1 MNLENE
7 ISAELKEMDSKLAD
21 MPRSMP
27 FSVPDGYFAAFPEN
41 LTETQKLLNTPDP
54 VFNGSKNI
62 PFSVPSGYFENLTSD
77 IINNT
82 EANRHSKDDIKSMPL
97 SVPVG
102 YFEQLPAQILNT
114 VKAVEN
120 KTSAKVIVLN
130 TKSIFRKVQWAAAA
144 MFVLFIGLGAYIT
157 FISGRSTNPEM
168 MLASVST
175 NEIDDYVAHTYRIDI
190 DKVTG
195 NTDINNIPLENKE
208 IVQYLNETGW
218 DIVE

>member
-1 MNLENE
+1 
-7 ISAELKEMDSKLAD
+7 
-21 MPRSMP
+21 
-27 FSVPDGYFAAFPEN
+27 
-41 LTETQKLLNTPDP
+41 
-54 VFNGSKNI
+54 
-62 PFSVPSGYFENLTSD
+62 
-77 IINNT
+77 
-82 EANRHSKDDIKSMPL
+82 MPL